1 MTARGEP
8 QAPRRHPAPAPDSN
22 LPWQELRAAAEELR
36 ATPGTQETAPL
47 HVDDLLR
54 TMVERDASDLHL
66 KAGSPPGIR
75 IDGSLVPIAEHK
87 LGADQSE
94 ALVRQLLSEDLFARF
109 AEEGDLDTS
118 YFIPDLSRFRV
129 NVFTQRGSVGMVIR
143 RIPENIPALRD
154 LGLPR
159 ACRALSERPRGLV
172 LVTGP
177 TGSGKSTTLAAMV
190 DHVNRRLSGHIVTME
205 DPIEFIHKDKKCWV
219 TQRQIGSDTKS
230 FGAALRRALR
240 QDPDVILVGEMRDL
254 ETISLAVTAAE
265 TGHLVFGTLH
275 TTSAIQTVNR
285 IIDVFPPE
293 QQQQIRTQLADTLQ
307 GIVCQTLLPKTGGRG
322 RVVAAE
328 VLVRTDGIAALMR
341 ENKTNQIANLMQT
354 GSNLGMQTLET
365 SLNALLAQ
373 ELITPEI
380 ALSKANSPSLIR
392 VPPKPAR

>member
-1 MTARGEP
+1 M
-8 QAPRRHPAPAPDSN
+8 
-22 LPWQELRAAAEELR
+22 
-36 ATPGTQETAPL
+36 